1 MLNVGL
7 ANYYTWYQLE
17 TKFAFVIYSVCAW
30 MFYSIRLLW
39 EFIVVRHHGLIIWR
53 YVHMHNSNRKFY
65 QQSLWFY
72 CEFMYTLPRSQN
84 ISPTEE
90 AFKGGLNSSYEAVY
104 VGQLCAVWVMNVANN
119 WKNASCVQQNPKK
132 RMTGQLAVLGA
143 IIVLLSVFDWKL
155 EKLFNN

>member
-1 MLNVGL
+1 MLNLGL

-17 TKFAFVIYSVCAW
+17 TKFAFVIYIVCAW
-30 MFYSIRLLW
+30 MFYSIKLQW
-39 EFIVVRHHGLIIWR
+39 EFIVVKHHGLIFWR

-72 CEFMYTLPRSQN
+72 CELTCTLPRSWN
-84 ISPTEE
+84 ISPREE

-104 VGQLCAVWVMNVANN
+104 EGQLCAVWVMNVINN
-119 WKNASCVQQNPKK
+119 WKNASCVQQKPKK

-143 IIVLLSVFDWKL
+143 IVVLLSVFDWKL
-155 EKLFNN
+155 EKL